1 MQPELTP
8 AYVCRRRRTGSQD
21 RTDLDELLEI
31 YFLALPAQEKLHP
44 PCCERPPAES
54 QRGAASS
61 SVVFARGADDCCRLD
76 FSYSCLVLCQGS
88 RIPQQV
94 ACCLAPPGRRPLL
107 RGGQRRRLARARGG
121 ACACGGPRD
130 CSSVERR
137 LLINCNKPGSRRR
150 RYEFLV
156 HVCGGGRGC
165 ALLRAA
171 ASATDKKTLCAA
183 ING

>member
-8 AYVCRRRRTGSQD
+8 TYVCRRRRTGSQD

-107 RGGQRRRLARARGG
+107 RVRRGGDPVRAAGRAGPARAHRSLRFFVFLQL
-121 ACACGGPRD
+121 CGCTGP
-130 CSSVERR
+130 C
-137 LLINCNKPGSRRR
+137 I
-150 RYEFLV
+150 
-156 HVCGGGRGC
+156 
-165 ALLRAA
+165 LLR
-171 ASATDKKTLCAA
+171 SS
-183 ING
+183 NYRP

>member
-94 ACCLAPPGRRPLL
+94 ARHLAPLGRRPLL
-107 RGGQRRRLARARGG
+107 RVRRWADPTCAARRAGPARAHRSLSFFVFLLLHS
-121 ACACGGPRD
+121 CICNIILLQ
-130 CSSVERR
+130 SSKHRPHSCKYSGTTTR
-137 LLINCNKPGSRRR
+137 CCFS
-150 RYEFLV
+150 
-156 HVCGGGRGC
+156 
-165 ALLRAA
+165 
-171 ASATDKKTLCAA
+171 
-183 ING
+183 

>member
-8 AYVCRRRRTGSQD
+8 TYVCRRRRTGSQD

-107 RGGQRRRLARARGG
+107 RVRRRGDSVRAAGR
-121 ACACGGPRD
+121 AGPDRAHRSLSLYRVSLFS
-130 CSSVERR
+130 CSSAAVQALAFSSD
-137 LLINCNKPGSRRR
+137 LLITDPK
-150 RYEFLV
+150 
-156 HVCGGGRGC
+156 HIH
-165 ALLRAA
+165 
-171 ASATDKKTLCAA
+171 ATVTTCC
-183 ING
+183 